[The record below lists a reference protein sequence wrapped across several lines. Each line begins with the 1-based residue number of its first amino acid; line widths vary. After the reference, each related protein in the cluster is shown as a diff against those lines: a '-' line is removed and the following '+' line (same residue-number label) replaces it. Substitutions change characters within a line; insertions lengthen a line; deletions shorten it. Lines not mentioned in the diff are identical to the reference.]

1 MWWDGRVIKVMTGGL
16 GTAIRHVVPCR
27 VTSRLAVSRAIARGV
42 RVLAALLCLAAP
54 PAMAQAP
61 PSLVIDAPPEL
72 AAARARLDSFDL
84 APLSGIASLVGL
96 DAPGPPIHVI
106 LAGDDSDIA
115 REVSPDIAGFA
126 IGDQGLVVLFPSR
139 SPAYPHDTLE
149 DVLRHEVAHVLI
161 SRAAGGRPV
170 PRWFH
175 EGFAVVVE
183 RPWGLEDRSRLAVE
197 LMFGPRLTLAQID
210 ALFAGNHSAQARAYS
225 LSAAV
230 TRDLMTSY
238 GQTAPASI
246 LRRLKNGDSFD
257 QAVAG
262 VAGRSVALIETEF
275 WDHQRT
281 WTLWIPL
288 ATSGSVLWLGVMALA
303 ALAVR
308 RRRQRSAEI
317 RREWAASEAPP
328 AEPPSE
334 TIH

>member
-1 MWWDGRVIKVMTGGL
+1 MLV
-16 GTAIRHVVPCR
+16 
-27 VTSRLAVSRAIARGV
+27 
-42 RVLAALLCLAAP
+42 ALLALSAAP
-54 PAMAQAP
+54 ALAQSPQA
-61 PSLVIDAPPEL
+61 LVIDAPPEL
-72 AAARARLDSFDL
+72 AAARARLESFNL
-84 APLSGIASLVGL
+84 APLSGIVSLVGL
-96 DAPGPPIHVI
+96 DAPGPPIRVI
-106 LAGDDSDIA
+106 LAGDNSDIA
-115 REVSPDIAGFA
+115 REVPPDIAGFA
-126 IGDQGLVVLFPSR
+126 IGESSLVVLFPSR

-183 RPWGLEDRSRLAVE
+183 RPWGLEDRSRLALE
-197 LMFGPRLTLAQID
+197 LMLGPRLTLAQID
-210 ALFAGNHSAQARAYS
+210 ALFSGNPSAQARAYS

-238 GQTAPASI
+238 GQAAPASI
-246 LRRLKNGDSFD
+246 LRRLKSGDSFD

-262 VAGRSVALIETEF
+262 VAGRSVALVESAF

-281 WTLWIPL
+281 WTLWVPL

-317 RREWAASEAPP
+317 RRQWEEREAQPT
-328 AEPPSE
+328 EPPSSQV
-334 TIH
+334 H